1 MALDLSV
8 DYDPT
13 IRGMKVELTIS
24 SFEPKGI
31 PPRSTEPTEPIPA
44 LPFLPRPSCSPES
57 PHPPSNLSTSF
68 RPSRPVRSPSPLL
81 PSSLSFSPS
90 LPPLLAG
97 KCRQCSS
104 FFPLAFSLNGS
115 SSDQLSAGRGTK
127 ILCVFGVVLIVQ
139 SNRSLFLSITRYD
152 WSSPVCVIPGRL

>member
-31 PPRSTEPTEPIPA
+31 LTRCTEPTEPIPA

-57 PHPPSNLSTSF
+57 PHPPSNLSKSF
-68 RPSRPVRSPSPLL
+68 RPFTISPFP
-81 PSSLSFSPS
+81 FSPPS
-90 LPPLLAG
+90 LLSLLFPLSPPLLAG

-104 FFPLAFSLNGS
+104 FFPLAFSSTEAPRTNHLPGEEPKY
-115 SSDQLSAGRGTK
+115 SA
-127 ILCVFGVVLIVQ
+127 
-139 SNRSLFLSITRYD
+139 FLGLY
-152 WSSPVCVIPGRL
+152 